1 MNKFKSCISST
12 IVIGFGLLPGLLLAL
27 PVQAES
33 RWFDQ
38 STVDKGT
45 LLFAQ
50 NCASCHGE
58 DAAAT
63 ANWKDTN
70 ADGNY
75 PPPPLNGSAHAWHH
89 SKDLLKQTIEDGG
102 TKIGG
107 VMPGFKGKLSD
118 TEIDAVIAFFQSL
131 WPDEIYAKWAER
143 YKVSAISNI
152 DNVTTTPAQS
162 DAATKDKITR
172 LLKLRLGSD
181 SVSDPVETPV
191 SDIFQTQFG
200 KNYAYLTAD
209 GRYLFM
215 ADLIDLEQEQNL
227 TNNAK
232 RKIATPAPKP
242 LSNEVN
248 GNAKTRKM
256 TDLLML
262 RLGSKAIAEPVA
274 TPIGGIYQA
283 RFGVNYAYLTENG
296 RYALIGNLIDLER
309 GQNLTNL
316 ARQKIA
322 LDAIAQFP
330 LEARAVFPA
339 SGEEKAV
346 LNIFTDTSCA
356 FCQKLHGEIANLQ
369 AAGISVHYLPYPR
382 EGTQGP
388 GYQTLKQVWCA
399 SDRANAMTIA
409 KGQVQGDLPVGDC
422 TSAGLVD
429 QGYALGNSV
438 GISGTPALFK
448 SNGEMIQ
455 GYVPSQQLIQQ
466 VLGN

>member
-1 MNKFKSCISST
+1 SDEVYSK
-12 IVIGFGLLPGLLLAL
+12 
-27 PVQAES
+27 
-33 RWFDQ
+33 W
-38 STVDKGT
+38 
-45 LLFAQ
+45 
-50 NCASCHGE
+50 
-58 DAAAT
+58 
-63 ANWKDTN
+63 
-70 ADGNY
+70 
-75 PPPPLNGSAHAWHH
+75 SA
-89 SKDLLKQTIEDGG
+89 
-102 TKIGG
+102 
-107 VMPGFKGKLSD
+107 
-118 TEIDAVIAFFQSL
+118 
-131 WPDEIYAKWAER
+131 R
-143 YKVSAISNI
+143 YVTG
-152 DNVTTTPAQS
+152 DVTTNGDNAEAPRQTTAQKN
-162 DAATKDKITR
+162 DRITG
-172 LLKLRLGSD
+172 LLKLRLNSD
-181 SVSDPVETPV
+181 KVSEPVNTPV
-191 SDIFQTQFG
+191 AGIFQPQFG
-200 KNYAYLTAD
+200 KRIAYLSSN

-242 LSNEVN
+242 ISNEVT

-256 TDLLML
+256 TDLLEL
-262 RLGSKAIAEPVA
+262 RLGSKAIAEPVE

-388 GYQTLKQVWCA
+388 GYRTLKQVWCA